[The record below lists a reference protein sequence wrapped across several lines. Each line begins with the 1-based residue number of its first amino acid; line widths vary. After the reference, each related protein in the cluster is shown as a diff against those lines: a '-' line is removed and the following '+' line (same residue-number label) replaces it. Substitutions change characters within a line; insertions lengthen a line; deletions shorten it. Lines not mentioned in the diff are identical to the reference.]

1 MVFAKIQNSA
11 KIGLHYDHCEVIEIS
26 SNLRQVVWSAAAN
39 EFNNVPNIAL
49 H

>member
-11 KIGLHYDHCEVIEIS
+11 KNGLHYDHCEVIEMS
-26 SNLRQVVWSAAAN
+26 SNLHQVVWSAAAN